1 MYAER
6 VRWSYGADGGS
17 GKKLGGKLG
26 LFEPAVGN
34 GGANLKDPM
43 STNGRP
49 AHLTL
54 LVHTSIDEAVGG
66 TFGRGT
72 RYRLT

>member
-1 MYAER
+1 MEQTA
-6 VRWSYGADGGS
+6 GA
-17 GKKLGGKLG
+17 GKSWGASREGKLG

>member
-1 MYAER
+1 MGAGK
-6 VRWSYGADGGS
+6 RWGS
-17 GKKLGGKLG
+17 SREGKLG

-34 GGANLKDPM
+34 SGADLKDPV

-54 LVHTSIDEAVGG
+54 LVHTSIDEAVSS
-66 TFGRGT
+66 TFGGRT